1 MQGFQCVQQ
10 WGTANQMQG
19 DSRDDLPHACSQFI
33 HMRSCCE
40 GLLTVAPCCLCHD
53 CVFYAAAVIK
63 EKVLPLM
70 ASVTIAEG
78 APEAMDTDS

>member
-1 MQGFQCVQQ
+1 
-10 WGTANQMQG
+10 
-19 DSRDDLPHACSQFI
+19 
-33 HMRSCCE
+33 MRSCCE